1 MALVIE
7 TKQVKSHG
15 LEVWQVLV
23 NGTILNTYM
32 SEQMARTKVK
42 QCLIAWNVEKVG
54 KKSSLSFQGNSR

>member
-7 TKQVKSHG
+7 TKQVKAHG

-23 NGTILNTYM
+23 NGTLLATFM

-42 QCLIAWNVEKVG
+42 QCLIAWNIEKIG
-54 KKSSLSFQGNSR
+54 KKVA